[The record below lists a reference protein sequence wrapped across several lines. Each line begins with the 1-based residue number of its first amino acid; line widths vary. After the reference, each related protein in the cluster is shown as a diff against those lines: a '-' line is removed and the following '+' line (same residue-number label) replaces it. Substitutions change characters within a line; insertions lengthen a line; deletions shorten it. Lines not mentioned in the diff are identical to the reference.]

1 MKTFST
7 NFDHLP
13 NFLSFFFR
21 TIRYLKAYSY
31 NGLLWSRR
39 KNGTFF
45 YVSIINHR
53 MNTASDPLLRI
64 NPKCAEV
71 KKIRNEISQKTL
83 QKFFMKV
90 KNFEKITLIL
100 AKISNF
106 SHFSVSNLAEGWL
119 YLEPS
124 SSIANFGS
132 PSHSISSI

>member
-1 MKTFST
+1 
-7 NFDHLP
+7 
-13 NFLSFFFR
+13 
-21 TIRYLKAYSY
+21 
-31 NGLLWSRR
+31 
-39 KNGTFF
+39 
-45 YVSIINHR
+45 

-106 SHFSVSNLAEGWL
+106 SHFSVSNLAEG
-119 YLEPS
+119 
-124 SSIANFGS
+124 
-132 PSHSISSI
+132 